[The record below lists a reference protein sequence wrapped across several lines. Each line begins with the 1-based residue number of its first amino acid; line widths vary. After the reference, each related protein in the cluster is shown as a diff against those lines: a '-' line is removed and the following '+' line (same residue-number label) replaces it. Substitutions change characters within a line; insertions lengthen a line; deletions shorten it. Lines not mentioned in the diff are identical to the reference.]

1 MSYYIFHEDELCSE
15 NRRLNLTPE
24 ERKIEKENKI
34 IRAALVSF
42 EEKGIEA
49 TSIRDIMSRTDLG
62 LGTFYL
68 YFRDKK
74 DLEEKIVLDIMME
87 LTYSVESKCK
97 EKDLKKRLISFFD
110 YIIDHLINNP
120 LELKLISS
128 NLNWA
133 LYAKVEND
141 NRFKE
146 AETTLHFI
154 LNKYSNLFPT
164 IVSYEERLFIMSLII
179 KIVLSTC
186 ESALKNDSV
195 LGIDEMKPVLYKVVD
210 RVIG

>member
-1 MSYYIFHEDELCSE
+1 M
-15 NRRLNLTPE
+15 TPE

-34 IRAALVSF
+34 TKAALASF
-42 EEKGIEA
+42 KEKGIEE

-74 DLEEKIVLDIMME
+74 DLEEKIVLDTMVE
-87 LTYSVESKCK
+87 LVYNVESKCK

-120 LELKLISS
+120 FELKLISS

-154 LNKYSNLFPT
+154 LNKYSNLFPA
-164 IVSYEERLFIMSLII
+164 IVSYEERLFIMSLAI

-186 ESALKNDSV
+186 ESALMDDSV
-195 LGIDEMKPVLYKVVD
+195 LGINDMKPVLFKIVN
-210 RVIG
+210 RLFR